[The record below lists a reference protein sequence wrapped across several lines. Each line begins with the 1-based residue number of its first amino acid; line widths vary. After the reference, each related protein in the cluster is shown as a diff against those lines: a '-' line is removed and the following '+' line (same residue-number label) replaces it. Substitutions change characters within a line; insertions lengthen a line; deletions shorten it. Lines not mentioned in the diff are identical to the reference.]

1 MIANKIRAIRK
12 RINKKANNI
21 NDLNKIGVARAIGGS
36 TVSVYTHIHRRGF

>member
-21 NDLNKIGVARAIGGS
+21 NDLNKIGVARAIGGYA
-36 TVSVYTHIHRRGF
+36 VSVYTEIHRRDF